1 MSDQLWSDAR
11 IDETVRDMPL
21 PLSCDLVVI
30 GQIRIVRDDYEM
42 QLDGYRERAERS
54 PGIISALELENWK
67 LNQRIAA
74 LEAEVK
80 RLNDANPPADW
91 AERIEYEE
99 LQRWEAEALAKDRS
113 SANQNG

>member
-1 MSDQLWSDAR
+1 MAEQLWSDAR
-11 IDETVRDMPL
+11 IKTRVGIVTQMPRYEHKIAKLMQEMRDE
-21 PLSCDLVVI
+21 
-30 GQIRIVRDDYEM
+30 YEM